1 MAMDENDPF
10 VQRVMEWIQRGND
23 DLEEEKEK
31 PNDIIGAYDDLRAI
45 LYTEWEPEKFS
56 KTDRNTWPLFLKDQQ
71 KTLQAFDKLHEGV
84 GYSHQFVI
92 KYRYGDMNPRVQP
105 LQPIQ
110 LTPAAL
116 PPPQQVV
123 VAPSAA
129 PREDASR
136 VRSVWTGPYEV
147 KLERLRLEAEKE
159 KRHLELL
166 QQRTPL
172 ETTSSKDPIEPG
184 NELIAY
190 LNGLREYLV
199 RCFEGWGRHRNR
211 WYAERGYRQV
221 RRMGVKLI
229 ATIES
234 FVYATSGLNILE
246 MNDKLTAQTSLFTE
260 ILRTQAG
267 VPVTIQEFHN
277 YKPDGVNM
285 NDGFGEEKG
294 KKRTLLTDRPQR
306 PQPSPPP
313 GQ

>member
-1 MAMDENDPF
+1 MAMDENDTF
-10 VQRVMEWIQRGND
+10 VRRVMEWVQRGNN

-31 PNDIIGAYDDLRAI
+31 AEEIIGAYDDLRVR
-45 LYTEWEPEKFS
+45 LYTEWDPEKFRVDKRS
-56 KTDRNTWPLFLKDQQ
+56 TWPLFLQNQQ

-110 LTPAAL
+110 LTPTAAL
-116 PPPQQVV
+116 QPPQQVV

-136 VRSVWTGPYEV
+136 VRSFLTGPYEV

-159 KRHLELL
+159 RRRLELQ

-172 ETTSSKDPIEPG
+172 ETTSSKDPLEPG

-277 YKPDGVNM
+277 YKPDGVDM
-285 NDGFGEEKG
+285 ESEFEEK
-294 KKRTLLTDRPQR
+294 KNKRTLLTDRPQR